1 MGGEKCHNSR
11 KPFTAFQVIFGYFS
25 FAKINMKRVKE
36 FTEPCTGAYSFKKVS
51 FYVTSD
57 VPNALALY
65 FNTDI

>member
-1 MGGEKCHNSR
+1 
-11 KPFTAFQVIFGYFS
+11 
-25 FAKINMKRVKE
+25 MKWLKE
-36 FTEPCTGAYSFKKVS
+36 FMERCTGAYSFKKKVS